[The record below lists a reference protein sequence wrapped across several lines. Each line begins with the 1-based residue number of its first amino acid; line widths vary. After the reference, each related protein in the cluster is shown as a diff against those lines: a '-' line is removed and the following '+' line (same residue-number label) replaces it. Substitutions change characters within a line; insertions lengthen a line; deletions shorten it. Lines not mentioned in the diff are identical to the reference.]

1 MRLPYASKQT
11 KQIRNIW
18 ILFIIYIIVFFVSIG
33 IGRYYV
39 SIGNVLKILA
49 SSIFPIEQ
57 TWDDTMTRVVLHIR
71 PSRLLVGSLVGAA
84 LGLAGASFQGL
95 FKNPLVSPDILGVS
109 SGAGFGAAFAILI
122 GAGAVGVQFSALFFG
137 VVAVALVYLIH
148 KAFKSPNVLM
158 LVLAGIIVNG
168 FFSSALSLTK
178 YVADP
183 NDTLPAITFWLMGS
197 LANADYEDLIFMVIP
212 IFVGAG
218 GIMMLRWKLNA
229 LSLGDAEAKALGV
242 NVKRRRFLLVL
253 FSTIITAVS
262 VCVSGT
268 IGWVGLVVPHLARAF
283 TGVNHSRLLPLS
295 CILGAL
301 FLIVLD
307 DIARALT
314 GAEIPLGILTGIVGT
329 PVFAL
334 LIIKQKR
341 TL

>member
-1 MRLPYASKQT
+1 MHSPHDS
-11 KQIRNIW
+11 KQIRIIW
-18 ILFIIYIIVFFVSIG
+18 ILFIIYIAVFFVSIG

-49 SSIFPIEQ
+49 STIFPIEQ
-57 TWDDTMTRVVLHIR
+57 TWDDTMARVVLHIR
-71 PSRLLVGSLVGAA
+71 PSRLLVGSLVGAS

-95 FKNPLVSPDILGVS
+95 FKNPLVSPDLLGVS

-122 GAGAVGVQFSALFFG
+122 GAGTVGVQFSALFFG

-197 LANADYEDLIFMVIP
+197 LANADYEDFAFMVIP
-212 IFVGAG
+212 ILVSAG

-242 NVKRRRFLLVL
+242 NVKRLRLLLVL
-253 FSTIITAVS
+253 FSTVITAVS

-268 IGWVGLVVPHLARAF
+268 IGWVGLVVPHLARSF

-301 FLIVLD
+301 FLIILD
-307 DIARALT
+307 NIARTLT
-314 GAEIPLGILTGIVGT
+314 GAEIPLGIMTGIVGT

-334 LIIKQKR
+334 LLIKQKR